1 MGQFECKE
9 GDKGKAWHYDL
20 GKLVEVTYQRR
31 KVYIQSED
39 VEVVTLAGVHLETD
53 KVLVFPP
60 QATPD
65 IAAAIKAKE
74 ARAAALSSVDD
85 QTSTQLAT

>member
-1 MGQFECKE
+1 MKRFECKE

-20 GKLVEVTYQRR
+20 GKLVEITYQRR
-31 KVYIQSED
+31 KVYIRSED

-53 KVLVFPP
+53 KVLIFPP

-65 IAAAIKAKE
+65 IAPAIKAKE
-74 ARAAALSSVDD
+74 ARAAALASVDD
-85 QTSTQLAT
+85 RASAQPAT